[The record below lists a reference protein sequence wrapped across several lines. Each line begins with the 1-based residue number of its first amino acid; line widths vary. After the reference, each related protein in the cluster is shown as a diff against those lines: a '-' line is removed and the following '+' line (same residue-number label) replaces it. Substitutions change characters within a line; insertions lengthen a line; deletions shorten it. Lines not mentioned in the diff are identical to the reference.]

1 MLSTGDII
9 DGKYRI
15 VRLLGEGGMGAVY
28 EGENMRIHR
37 RVAIKV
43 LHSAVAATGEAVAR
57 FEREAQAAGRIGSE
71 HIVEVLDLGNLPSG
85 DRYMV
90 MEFMDGDS
98 LSGRIRARGRLSPTE
113 CYPILH
119 QLLEALSA
127 AHGAGIIHRDL
138 KPDNV
143 YLLKSRGGKADF
155 VKLLD
160 FGISKFN
167 QMSGDSGFSMT
178 RTGAVMG
185 TPYYMAPEQAKGSRE
200 LDHRVDLYAAGVILY
215 EAITGEVPF
224 NADTFN
230 ELLFKIVLEQARPV
244 EQVVPGIDP
253 SFAAIVDKSMA
264 REPSARFQTAREFQE
279 ALEQWVAG
287 AGPQLAAALNPSAT
301 KPAQHAPMGT
311 GAYQAPA
318 AQHAPMG
325 TGAYQA
331 PPAQHA
337 PMGTGSYPAAA
348 AHLLGTGTPGNWTN
362 TGTYAPGEAVP
373 KKSNA
378 GMLAALGVVAVLVL
392 GGGAFAAMSL
402 SKGKEDAAAAVGKA
416 EAEKAEAEKAKAEQA
431 ERERAANEA
440 AEKARA
446 ETEKAK
452 AETADVKTEAAK
464 AKAAAAEAAAKGAKV
479 AAAPARRAPAPAPVA
494 KPEPKPEPKPAAPAP
509 TPASTGRRIRTSL

>member
-1 MLSTGDII
+1 MSLSTGDII

-15 VRLLGEGGMGAVY
+15 VRLIGEGGMGAVY

-43 LHSAVAATGEAVAR
+43 LHAGVASTGEAVAR

-90 MEFMDGDS
+90 MEFMDGDA
-98 LSGRIRARGRLSPTE
+98 LSARIRARGRLTPGE
-113 CYPILH
+113 IYPILH
-119 QLLEALSA
+119 QLLEALAA

-167 QMSGDSGFSMT
+167 QLSGDSGFSMT

-185 TPYYMAPEQAKGSRE
+185 TPYYMAPEQAKGSRD

-230 ELLFKIVLEQARPV
+230 ELLFKIVLEAARPV

-253 SFAAIVDKSMA
+253 TFAAIVNKSMG
-264 REPSARFQTAREFQE
+264 REPALRFQSAREFQQ
-279 ALEQWVAG
+279 ALEQWAAG
-287 AGPQLAAALNPSAT
+287 AGPQLAAALNAS
-301 KPAQHAPMGT
+301 AQHGPPPPAPQTATGT
-311 GAYQAPA
+311 GQ
-318 AQHAPMG
+318 
-325 TGAYQA
+325 
-331 PPAQHA
+331 
-337 PMGTGSYPAAA
+337 YPATP
-348 AHLLGTGTPGNWTN
+348 AHTLGTGTPGNWAN
-362 TGTYAPGEAVP
+362 TGAHVPSEAIP

-378 GMLAALGVVAVLVL
+378 GLFFGLAAAAVLVV

-402 SKGKEDAAAAVGKA
+402 SSNKDAAAAAAGKA
-416 EAEKAEAEKAKAEQA
+416 EADKAEAEKAKAEQA
-431 ERERAANEA
+431 AR
-440 AEKARA
+440 EKAARDEADKANA
-446 ETEKAK
+446 EAEKAK
-452 AETADVKTEAAK
+452 AEASQMKSEADK
-464 AKAAAAEAAAKGAKV
+464 AKAQAAEAAAKGAKPV
-479 AAAPARRAPAPAPVA
+479 AAAAPRPRAPAPAA
-494 KPEPKPEPKPAAPAP
+494 KPAEPKPAAPPAQPAP
-509 TPASTGRRIRTSL
+509 ATTGRRIRTSL